1 MGSISSTSEPS
12 NPFCL
17 GHYQAQRLPLIYAS
31 SPWIA
36 LLKLKKKKVFFPG
49 KAGVPAI
56 MTIADH
62 NKCTTNLPSKE
73 IKDYGKEERGT
84 NLLNHIDHAKQSP
97 HFAASDPQARRGE
110 VTAHL
115 PATE

>member
-1 MGSISSTSEPS
+1 MCAPVLSLLRSRWGAFPAPLKPPS
-12 NPFCL
+12 P
-17 GHYQAQRLPLIYAS
+17 LPGPKAAPHLCFIPMDSFA
-31 SPWIA
+31 
-36 LLKLKKKKVFFPG
+36 KVKEKKVFFSG

-84 NLLNHIDHAKQSP
+84 NFLNHTDHAKQSP
-97 HFAASDPQARRGE
+97 HFAASDPQARRGK
-110 VTAHL
+110 
-115 PATE
+115 